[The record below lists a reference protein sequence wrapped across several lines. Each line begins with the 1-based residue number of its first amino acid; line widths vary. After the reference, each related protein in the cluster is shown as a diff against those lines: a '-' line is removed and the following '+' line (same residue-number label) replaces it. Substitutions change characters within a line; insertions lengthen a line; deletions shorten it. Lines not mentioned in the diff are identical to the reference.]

1 MSKWNDLGKHFTK
14 KKKKY
19 IFWFYLVFHF
29 SSQSIANISDNNI
42 VPRTVLEIMLDRD
55 LKDK

>member
-1 MSKWNDLGKHFTK
+1 MEWSGKTFHQK
-14 KKKKY
+14 KKIY

>member
-1 MSKWNDLGKHFTK
+1 MEWSGKTFHQK
-14 KKKKY
+14 KNIY
-19 IFWFYLVFHF
+19 FFWFYLVFHF